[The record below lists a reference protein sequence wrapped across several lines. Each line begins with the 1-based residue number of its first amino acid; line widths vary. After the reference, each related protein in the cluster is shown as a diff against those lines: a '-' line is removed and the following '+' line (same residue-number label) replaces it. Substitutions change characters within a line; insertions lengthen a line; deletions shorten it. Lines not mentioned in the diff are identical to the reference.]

1 MIQQLADNLINN
13 FDYNAFLKQFLYDS
27 NNPLL
32 FNNGFFVYFFFLF
45 IVLFYLFRN
54 HLTYRKYI
62 FTFFSLYFF
71 YKASGSFVLLV
82 ILSAIVDFIL
92 SNSIY
97 KVQNKKGKMALLIL
111 SILFNLGLLFY
122 FKYTNFFISLSN
134 EFLKTGF
141 NPLHILLPVGISFY
155 TFENLSY
162 TIDVYRGE
170 FKPARKFMDYL
181 LFLSFFP
188 KLVMGPIVRAH
199 DFVPQIDQPYK
210 ISERDFSKGFYL
222 IISGLIKK
230 LIISDYITL
239 NLVNYIFDNPSLHS
253 GVENLF
259 ALYGYAMVIY
269 CDFSGY
275 SDVAIGMALWLGFKI
290 PPNFLSPYQSKS
302 VTEFWRRWHMSLSS
316 WLKDYLYIPLGGNR
330 NATIGSYIFIV
341 LFLVGA
347 YIMLNNLFGLSVLYS
362 GIVTGLLLLLFVL
375 PPLINKQ
382 PKGIA
387 ANFNLLTTM
396 LLGGFWHGASWNFII
411 WGALH
416 GIALGIHKVWMM
428 LTGKAFAS
436 FNNSKL
442 YNIIMIIVTFHFT
455 CFCWIFFK
463 AENFEIAMAMIQQ
476 ITTNMDLNVFMP
488 FYENYQYVIWMISFA
503 LCIHFIPDNTAD
515 KILDKVG
522 SLPIVSCLVI
532 FFIFLVAY
540 GFFKSSEQVM
550 PIYLQF

>member
-1 MIQQLADNLINN
+1 MIQDLADNLINN
-13 FDYNAFLKQFLYDS
+13 FDYSSFLKQFLYDS
-27 NNPLL
+27 KNPLL

-82 ILSAIVDFIL
+82 IISAIVDFIL

-111 SILFNLGLLFY
+111 SIIFNLGLLFY

-134 EFLKTGF
+134 EFLSTGF

-199 DFVPQIDQPYK
+199 DFVPQIDQPYT

-222 IISGLIKK
+222 IISGLVKK

-253 GVENLF
+253 GVENLI

-302 VTEFWRRWHMSLSS
+302 VTEFWRRWHMSLSA

-330 NATIGSYIFIV
+330 NATIASYIFIL
-341 LFLVGA
+341 LFLAGT

-362 GIVTGLLLLLFVL
+362 AIVTGLLLLLFVV
-375 PPLINKQ
+375 PPIINKQ
-382 PKGIA
+382 PKGVA

-428 LTGKAFAS
+428 LTGKAFSA
-436 FNNSKL
+436 FNNSKI
-442 YNIIMIIVTFHFT
+442 YNFVMILLTFHFT

-463 AENFEIAMAMIQQ
+463 AESFEIAMSMIKQ
-476 ITTNMDLNVFMP
+476 ITTNMDLNVFLP
-488 FYENYQYVIWMISFA
+488 FYENYQYVIWMIVFA
-503 LCIHFIPDNTAD
+503 LCIHFIPDHMAD
-515 KILDKVG
+515 KILDKIG
-522 SLPIVSCLVI
+522 NLPVAACLVI
-532 FFIFLVAY
+532 FFVFLVAY